1 MKASRSCK
9 SVTESNN
16 SEGAVRGMSI
26 GCPVPS
32 RFAVFWRGGGEV
44 LGWAF
49 GFYPASVVGWNQGGG
64 LLVSGTGIIRTLSFG
79 KSIRECE

>member
-32 RFAVFWRGGGEV
+32 RFAVFWRGGGRCCDA
-44 LGWAF
+44 LF
-49 GFYPASVVGWNQGGG
+49 VVTQLHLWVGIMGGAC
-64 LLVSGTGIIRTLSFG
+64 LCLQ
-79 KSIRECE
+79 RELYVH